1 MTSSDVQDF
10 LEHYGVKGMKW
21 GVTRHNPQG
30 VRPTRK
36 MVRQVTKE
44 TRKEHREMNKAEWK
58 SKSGGQKAKTL
69 ALDMATMGGYT
80 ASQLAK
86 QDGYSRGKRTAI
98 TLMGG
103 HGASYVREVRIQKDV
118 VAKLGGQS

>member
-1 MTSSDVQDF
+1 MSELTVDDF

-30 VRPTRK
+30 IQPTRK
-36 MVRQVTKE
+36 MVREVTKE
-44 TRKEHREMNKAEWK
+44 TRKEHAKANREAWK
-58 SKSGGQKAKTL
+58 SRSTGNKAKTL
-69 ALDMATMGGYT
+69 AFDMATMGGYT

-86 QDGYSRGKRTAI
+86 EEGYGRGKRTAI

-103 HGASYVREVRIQKDV
+103 HGATYIREVRIQKDV
-118 VAKLGGQS
+118 REKLGG